1 MNKTVTINIS
11 GIIFHIDEDAFNS
24 LSAYLNKIKLKF
36 SNNESGSEI
45 LADIESRIAELL
57 SQKISNAKQVVL
69 LNDVNSVMETLGKP
83 EDFAD
88 DDQNEQ
94 TKQAENN
101 NFNQQ
106 ETKRR
111 LFRDKDNNIFGGV
124 CSGISAY
131 LDVDLVWIRLA
142 MVLLVFFA
150 GLSIW
155 VYIILWIVMP
165 EAKTTA
171 DKLAMKGKPITID
184 NISSS
189 VKNEFEALGNKYGK
203 GQQAKR
209 MSEHFS
215 RGATTAANTI
225 GNIIKRAIG
234 LFIVF
239 IAGTFLI
246 GYISTLFG
254 FSVIGEN
261 EDFNNWKNSI
271 FSTSTDYSFAI
282 ISFIIVVGIPVFMF
296 LYAGIKLLLNIHYKN
311 KWLNISMGIIWVI
324 GFFLGLS
331 VTIKTVKEFSEYS
344 KVKQTTQLTNVGDT
358 LIVKAVLPELILK
371 QYNFINND
379 EIENALSKGHND
391 FTFGSK
397 NKALSLIG
405 NIELDVVESNTD
417 SIEVIVYYN
426 SQGNTKQTANNNA
439 KKIKY
444 QFKQNGNVL
453 LLDQIFVV
461 AEGDKFRAQNVDVKI
476 KLPKGKVILLDK
488 SLKGLLDNVDNVTN
502 TWDGDMVNRR
512 WYMSENGLKC
522 IDCEGLD
529 TDNDSFDD
537 ENEIKIE
544 KNVTINGNEINI
556 NDKNTKVKITDEGI
570 NVTGNEEKVKID
582 KNGIHVT
589 NSKEK

>member
-11 GIIFHIDEDAFNS
+11 GIIFHIDEDAYKS
-24 LSAYLNKIKLKF
+24 LSTYLNTIKLKF
-36 SNNESGSEI
+36 SNNQSSSEI

-57 SQKISNAKQVVL
+57 SQKISNSKQVIL

-88 DDQNEQ
+88 DEQ
-94 TKQAENN
+94 INYTESNH
-101 NFNQQ
+101 FNQP
-106 ETKRR
+106 EIKRR

-142 MVLLVFFA
+142 MVLLVFFG
-150 GLSIW
+150 GLSLW

-184 NISSS
+184 NISAS
-189 VKNEFEALGNKYGK
+189 VKNEFETLGNKYGK

-209 MSEHFS
+209 MGESFT
-215 RGATTAANTI
+215 RGASNAVNTV

-239 IAGTFLI
+239 VAGTFLI

-254 FSVIGEN
+254 VSVIGEN
-261 EDFNNWKNSI
+261 ENFNNWKNSI
-271 FSTSTDYSFAI
+271 FSNGTDYSFAVI
-282 ISFIIVVGIPVFMF
+282 AFIIVVGIPVFML
-296 LYAGIKLLLNIHYKN
+296 LYAGIKLLLNIQYKN
-311 KWLNISMGIIWVI
+311 KWLNITMGIIWVV

-331 VTIKTVKEFSEYS
+331 ITVKTAKEFSEYS
-344 KVKQTTQLTNVGDT
+344 KVKQTSQLVNIGDT
-358 LIVKAVLPELILK
+358 LIVKAIQPEHILK
-371 QYNFINND
+371 QYNFNNTED
-379 EIENALSKGHND
+379 VENALSNGNND
-391 FTFGSK
+391 FAFGSK
-397 NKALSLIG
+397 NKVLSLIG

-417 SIEVIVYYN
+417 SVEVVVYYN
-426 SQGNTKQTANNNA
+426 AQGNTKQTANNNA
-439 KKIKY
+439 KNIKY

-453 LLDQIFVV
+453 ELDQLFFV

-512 WYMSENGLKC
+512 WYMSERGLKC

-529 TDNDSFDD
+529 TDKEFS
-537 ENEIKIE
+537 EIEHEIKIN
-544 KNVTINGNEINI
+544 KDITINENEINI
-556 NDKNTKVKITDEGI
+556 NDKNTKVKISDEGI
-570 NVTGNEEKVKID
+570 KVTGNEEKVKID
-582 KNGIHVT
+582 KNGIHIT
-589 NSKEK
+589 NSKEN